1 MCPTWPGQEQREE
14 SEEADPARTGLPS
27 LSSLQETPGDLP
39 VAKNKN
45 KKKKEPNRRASGK
58 TERSPVS
65 HTERGLAKTEII
77 RVFSKSQAVGQ
88 AAEGRAREAGGCQGG
103 RRSWRHL
110 ARLT

>member
-1 MCPTWPGQEQREE
+1 MRKQTLLARDCPACRAYKRPQVT
-14 SEEADPARTGLPS
+14 S
-27 LSSLQETPGDLP
+27 LWQ
-39 VAKNKN
+39 KIKI